1 MENKYIKTDDSIINE
16 KSIRWVKKMNNC
28 LYVCIKTNGCSI
40 RDTHKIC
47 KFNSY
52 NSYNKLNKLFEEDK
66 DVILK

>member
-1 MENKYIKTDDSIINE
+1 
-16 KSIRWVKKMNNC
+16 MNNC
-28 LYVCIKTNGCSI
+28 LYVCNKGDGCSI

-47 KFNSY
+47 KFNSL

>member
-1 MENKYIKTDDSIINE
+1 MENKYIKTDDSVINE
-16 KSIRWVKKMNNC
+16 KTIRWVKKMNNC
-28 LYVCIKTNGCSI
+28 LYVCNKGNGCSL

-47 KFNSY
+47 KFNSL